1 MQFMGVLVYGRS
13 TLTQPIELVST
24 DHVLEWMGRRA
35 QHRARALRVREER
48 LAAEGGVR
56 GRRHVQPGERAGRH
70 ELGPDP
76 VRQLRHAPRD
86 HAQRRP
92 RRRLAAPLLA
102 GHRAHE
108 RHRRPLR
115 PRWRSAPQLPL
126 CQLTYL
132 QSN

>member
-56 GRRHVQPGERAGRH
+56 GRRHVQPGPDSGA
-70 ELGPDP
+70 LG
-76 VRQLRHAPRD
+76 
-86 HAQRRP
+86 
-92 RRRLAAPLLA
+92 
-102 GHRAHE
+102 
-108 RHRRPLR
+108 
-115 PRWRSAPQLPL
+115 
-126 CQLTYL
+126 
-132 QSN
+132 